1 MDKIRLTPK
10 YKRWIVLGLAMV
22 VLAGVLLFLD
32 NQVWP
37 RVLVIIEQTSQLVVG
52 ADHDMTWPDKMAAMG
67 EMAMPVVMEKA
78 SEQAAVMVTPVRQQL
93 IGVKT
98 AVVGKQQLETVIRA
112 VGKVDYDEQRIAH
125 VNLRISGWIEDLFV
139 DYTGQLVRKRQPL
152 FTLYSPDLVAA
163 QDEYLL
169 ALRAEEQVQDSP
181 LPEVREQ
188 AAQMVQA
195 ARDRLR
201 LWTITDQQITELAR
215 RGTAQTYLTI
225 FSPIAGHVIDKQV
238 FKGMFVEPQTK
249 MYVIADLSAV
259 WVHAEI
265 YEYEVPF
272 VRVGQSATLTL
283 DAYPG
288 ESFHGQVTY
297 IYPYMN
303 KEART
308 LKVRLEFPNP
318 GLRLKPEMYGAV
330 VIRVDRGRKL
340 AVPDQAVLDSGIR
353 KIVFVAKGK
362 GLFEPRQVTLG
373 PKVGSYYEVIEGL
386 VEGERIVTSGTF
398 LLDSESKLMAST
410 SMMGALGMGG
420 IRMEQAQM
428 GKMEMPG
435 MKMEMNADD

>member
-98 AVVGKQQLETVIRA
+98 AVVGKQQLETAIRA

-125 VNLRISGWIEDLFV
+125 VNLRISGWVEDLFV

-249 MYVIADLSAV
+249 VYAIADLSAV

-318 GLRLKPEMYGAV
+318 GLRLKPDMYGTV

-435 MKMEMNADD
+435 MEMEMNADD

>member
-98 AVVGKQQLETVIRA
+98 AVVGKQQLETAIRA

-125 VNLRISGWIEDLFV
+125 VNLRISGWVEDLFV

-249 MYVIADLSAV
+249 VYAIADLSAV

-288 ESFHGQVTY
+288 ESFHGRVTY

-308 LKVRLEFPNP
+308 LKVRLEFQNP
-318 GLRLKPEMYGAV
+318 GLRLKPDMYGTV
-330 VIRVDRGRKL
+330 VIRVDRGHKL
-340 AVPDQAVLDSGIR
+340 AVPDLAVLDSGIR

-373 PKVGSYYEVIEGL
+373 PKVGPYYEVIEGL

-420 IRMEQAQM
+420 IKMEQAQM

>member
-98 AVVGKQQLETVIRA
+98 AVVGKQQLETAIRA

-125 VNLRISGWIEDLFV
+125 VNLRISGWVEDLFV

-318 GLRLKPEMYGAV
+318 GLRLKPEMYGTV

>member
-37 RVLVIIEQTSQLVVG
+37 RVLVIIEQTSQLVVR
-52 ADHDMTWPDKMAAMG
+52 ADHDMTWPDTMAAMG

-98 AVVGKQQLETVIRA
+98 AVVGKQQLETAIRA

-125 VNLRISGWIEDLFV
+125 VNLRISGWVEDLFV

-249 MYVIADLSAV
+249 VYAIADLSAV

-318 GLRLKPEMYGAV
+318 GLRLKPDMYGTV

-373 PKVGSYYEVIEGL
+373 PKVGPYYEVIEGL

>member
-1 MDKIRLTPK
+1 MNKTRLIPKQKAWFVIGLGIVLLVGTVLFLNRQVWQPLFVIPEKTSKSDAQPERGTKSMDKMPPMEGMLMSER
-10 YKRWIVLGLAMV
+10 R
-22 VLAGVLLFLD
+22 
-32 NQVWP
+32 
-37 RVLVIIEQTSQLVVG
+37 
-52 ADHDMTWPDKMAAMG
+52 DMGPA
-67 EMAMPVVMEKA
+67 
-78 SEQAAVMVTPVRQQL
+78 QAYAKVTPVRQQL

-98 AVVGKQQLETVIRA
+98 AVVGKQQLETAIRA

-125 VNLRISGWIEDLFV
+125 VNLRISGWVEDLFV
-139 DYTGQLVRKRQPL
+139 GYTGQLVRKRQPL

-169 ALRAEEQVQDSP
+169 ALRAEEQVRDSP

-249 MYVIADLSAV
+249 VYVIADLSAV

-288 ESFHGQVTY
+288 ESFHGRVTY

-308 LKVRLEFPNP
+308 VKVRLEFLNP
-318 GLRLKPEMYGAV
+318 GSRLKPDMYGTV

-373 PKVGSYYEVIEGL
+373 PKVGPYYEVIEGL
-386 VEGERIVTSGTF
+386 VEGDRIVTSGTF

-420 IRMEQAQM
+420 IKMEQAEM

-435 MKMEMNADD
+435 MGMEMNADD

>member
-37 RVLVIIEQTSQLVVG
+37 RVLVIIEQTSQRVVR
-52 ADHDMTWPDKMAAMG
+52 ADHDMAWPDKMAAMG
-67 EMAMPVVMEKA
+67 EMAMPVVTEKA

-98 AVVGKQQLETVIRA
+98 AVVGKQQLETAIRA

-125 VNLRISGWIEDLFV
+125 VNLRISGWVEDLFV

-169 ALRAEEQVQDSP
+169 ALRAEEQVRGSP

-249 MYVIADLSAV
+249 VYVIADLSAV

-318 GLRLKPEMYGAV
+318 GLRLKPDMYGTV

-373 PKVGSYYEVIEGL
+373 PKVGPYYEVIEGL

-420 IRMEQAQM
+420 IKMEQAQM

>member
-98 AVVGKQQLETVIRA
+98 AVVGKQQLETAIRA

-125 VNLRISGWIEDLFV
+125 VNLRISGWVEDLFV

-249 MYVIADLSAV
+249 VYAIADLSAV

-288 ESFHGQVTY
+288 ESFHGRVTY

-373 PKVGSYYEVIEGL
+373 PKVGPYYEVIEGL

>member
-10 YKRWIVLGLAMV
+10 YKRWIVLGLAVV

-32 NQVWP
+32 SQVWP
-37 RVLVIIEQTSQLVVG
+37 RVLVIIEQMSQLDVG

-67 EMAMPVVMEKA
+67 EMAMPVVMEEA

-98 AVVGKQQLETVIRA
+98 AVVGKQQLETAIRA

-125 VNLRISGWIEDLFV
+125 VNLRISGWVEDLFV

-249 MYVIADLSAV
+249 VYAIADLSAV

-318 GLRLKPEMYGAV
+318 GLRLKPDMYGTV

-353 KIVFVAKGK
+353 KIVFVAKVK

-373 PKVGSYYEVIEGL
+373 PKVGPYYEVIEGL

>member
-1 MDKIRLTPK
+1 MI
-10 YKRWIVLGLAMV
+10 
-22 VLAGVLLFLD
+22 
-32 NQVWP
+32 N
-37 RVLVIIEQTSQLVVG
+37 
-52 ADHDMTWPDKMAAMG
+52 
-67 EMAMPVVMEKA
+67 
-78 SEQAAVMVTPVRQQL
+78 
-93 IGVKT
+93 
-98 AVVGKQQLETVIRA
+98 
-112 VGKVDYDEQRIAH
+112 
-125 VNLRISGWIEDLFV
+125 
-139 DYTGQLVRKRQPL
+139 
-152 FTLYSPDLVAA
+152 
-163 QDEYLL
+163 
-169 ALRAEEQVQDSP
+169 
-181 LPEVREQ
+181 
-188 AAQMVQA
+188 
-195 ARDRLR
+195 
-201 LWTITDQQITELAR
+201 
-215 RGTAQTYLTI
+215 
-225 FSPIAGHVIDKQV
+225 KQV

-249 MYVIADLSAV
+249 VYAIADLSAV

-398 LLDSESKLMAST
+398 LLDSESKLMAT
-410 SMMGALGMGG
+410 TNMMGALGMGG

>member
-98 AVVGKQQLETVIRA
+98 AVVGKQQLETAIRA

-125 VNLRISGWIEDLFV
+125 VNLRISGWVEDLFV

-249 MYVIADLSAV
+249 VYAIADLSAV

-318 GLRLKPEMYGAV
+318 GLRLKPEMYGTV

-373 PKVGSYYEVIEGL
+373 PKVGPYYEVIEGL

>member
-98 AVVGKQQLETVIRA
+98 AVVGKQQLETAIRA

-125 VNLRISGWIEDLFV
+125 VNLRISGWVEDLFV

-249 MYVIADLSAV
+249 VYAIADLSAV

-318 GLRLKPEMYGAV
+318 GLRLKPEMYGTV

>member
-52 ADHDMTWPDKMAAMG
+52 ADHDMTWPDTMAAMG
-67 EMAMPVVMEKA
+67 EMAMPVVTEKA
-78 SEQAAVMVTPVRQQL
+78 SEQVAVMVTPVRQQL

-98 AVVGKQQLETVIRA
+98 AVVGKQQLETAIRA

-125 VNLRISGWIEDLFV
+125 VNLRISGWVEDLFV

-181 LPEVREQ
+181 LPEVRER

-249 MYVIADLSAV
+249 VYAIADLSAV
-259 WVHAEI
+259 WIHAEI

-318 GLRLKPEMYGAV
+318 GLRLKPEMYGTV
-330 VIRVDRGRKL
+330 VIQVDRGRKL